1 MRQSLRSIQLFVAA
15 YEELSFTQAAHREAA
30 TQSGV
35 SQHVSELESSLG
47 VKLFV
52 RKAGSV
58 TPTPAGTAYY
68 SACIELLNAGE
79 RALRAVKPFQQG
91 SQGHITVGMTPVTT
105 RAMFAP
111 AYVRFTRDNPN
122 MAVHLIDSSYDDL
135 VDRVRAGEMNFAIV
149 PSAVG
154 FKGVRTQH
162 FARTPELLVSARAS
176 GHAGSPFEHGK
187 PITPRDLARLSL
199 VVPGIQNARRTMI
212 ETYLAAHGVVPY
224 RVTEFTSMLG
234 TLDLVARSEWSTI
247 LPLVMMGRD
256 FADGPYAIN
265 PITSPDLVLDL
276 HVIEPARRS
285 MDDASLAFL
294 ACLRDELR
302 LIHRAARIPSPQ
314 APRRS
319 RKA

>member
-68 SACIELLNAGE
+68 AACIELLNAGE
-79 RALRAVKPFQQG
+79 RALRAVKPFEQG
-91 SQGHITVGMTPVTT
+91 AQGQITVGMTPVTT
-105 RAMFAP
+105 RSMFAP
-111 AYVRFTRDNPN
+111 AYARFTHENPN
-122 MAVHLIDSSYDDL
+122 LAVHLIDSRYDDL

-154 FKGVRTQH
+154 FKGVRARH
-162 FARTPELLVSARAS
+162 FARTPELLVSARQD
-176 GHAGSPFEHGK
+176 SPFEHGQ
-187 PITPRDLARLSL
+187 PVTPRDLAPLSL
-199 VVPGIQNARRTMI
+199 VVPGMQNARRTMI
-212 ETYLAAHGVVPY
+212 ETYLSANGVVPH

-234 TLDLVARSEWSTI
+234 TLDLVARSAWSTI

-256 FADGPYAIN
+256 FAHGPYAIH
-265 PITSPDLVLDL
+265 PITGPDLVLDL
-276 HVIEPARRS
+276 FVIEPARRA
-285 MDDASLAFL
+285 MDEASLAFL
-294 ACLRDELR
+294 ACLRDELQR
-302 LIHRAARIPSPQ
+302 IHRAAAPWL
-314 APRRS
+314 PRRA